1 MNSEDIYDIFNNTQT
16 GSNTVENLSKLIN
29 FFEKEKN
36 KDNFIT
42 HLEMVLLIILKNF
55 EKSNMALKNIGEFI
69 SDFLQKILKIQKM
82 KDHNKKLLN
91 HFCQLFTLNT
101 KKHKIRNLC
110 IYFLC
115 KIFFNNSNISRA
127 LQ

>member
-1 MNSEDIYDIFNNTQT
+1 MNSEDIYEIFNNIQT
-16 GSNTVENLSKLIN
+16 GSNTVDNLSKLIS

-42 HLEMVLLIILKNF
+42 LLEMVFLIILKNF
-55 EKSNMALKNIGEFI
+55 DKSNMALKNIGDFI

-82 KDHNKKLLN
+82 KEHNKKLLN

-101 KKHKIRNLC
+101 KKPKIKNLC

-115 KIFFNNSNISRA
+115 NIF
-127 LQ
+127 